1 MNSGKRHRV
10 HFFNVES
17 TEDIS
22 PPLPG
27 PMHSTWT
34 LWTNFLRNV
43 HKTATS
49 ASSVATA
56 PPETSKTMAI
66 EPPFFEKMQKVNFS
80 ESSRVEEVVLPLD
93 WAEYLMFK
101 ERMHRRRST
110 GSHIIRGIKRLRIKR
125 LRSEILI
132 TFFIM

>member
-1 MNSGKRHRV
+1 MNSGKRQRV

-17 TEDIS
+17 HDDAS

-27 PMHSTWT
+27 PMYGTWT
-34 LWTNFLRNV
+34 LWTNFLKNI

-49 ASSVATA
+49 SSVATI
-56 PPETSKTMAI
+56 PPETSQKTMGI
-66 EPPFFEKMQKVNFS
+66 DPPFFEKMHKVNFT
-80 ESSRVEEVVLPLD
+80 ESPRVEEVVLPLD
-93 WAEYLMFK
+93 WAEYLIFK

-125 LRSEILI
+125 LRSDPI
-132 TFFIM
+132 F